1 MIPAVVIMILT
12 AAISVVPQ
20 ALHLPHRGRL
30 PLIQVIEETGVCFL
44 AVVFPADPHL
54 QCLVEQVLLG
64 RHDIHNVPE
73 CLWRMVGGVHMHMN
87 SAGTVHFCSSR
98 TELPDNFLNGFDIAV
113 LADRGDYLYRI
124 LAPRGSAVSVFAAN

>member
-1 MIPAVVIMILT
+1 MILT

-54 QCLVEQVLLG
+54 QRFVEQIFLG
-64 RHDIHNVPE
+64 RHDVHNVAE
-73 CLWRMVGGVHMHMN
+73 RLWRMVGGVHMHMN
-87 SAGTVHFCSSR
+87 STGTIHFSASR
-98 TELPDNFLNGFDIAV
+98 PELPDDFLNGFDIAV
-113 LADRGDYLYRI
+113 LTDRGDHLYRI
-124 LAPRGSAVSVFAAN
+124 LASRGTAASVLAAD